1 MPYLCF
7 INHREGG
14 VPHFEVLPASSRV
27 GAVQFAARL
36 LRDYDDGHTADIWRG
51 EHLML
56 SLSQSDAIRI
66 NARPS

>member
-14 VPHFEVLPASSRV
+14 VPHFEVLPDCC
-27 GAVQFAARL
+27 GARAVHLAARL
-36 LRDYDDGHTADIWRG
+36 LRQHDDGHTADIWRG

-56 SLSQSDAIRI
+56 SLSRSDANRI
-66 NARPS
+66 TAQA